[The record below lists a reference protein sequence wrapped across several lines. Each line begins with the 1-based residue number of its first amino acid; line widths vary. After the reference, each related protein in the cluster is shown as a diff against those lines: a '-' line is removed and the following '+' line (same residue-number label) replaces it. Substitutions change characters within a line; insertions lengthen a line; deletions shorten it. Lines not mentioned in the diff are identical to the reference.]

1 MDRPVVGINFLHC
14 KGNVMK
20 LTLAGWITAAGLS
33 FASCLQVAAAADAP
47 LTKITVGVIPIIDT
61 APLYLGVK
69 QGFFKEEGL
78 DVVIESGVGG
88 AALVPGVQS
97 GSYEFAFSNLV
108 SLMIARDKGLDLKVV
123 TNGVSTTGSRTNDY
137 AGVVVRADSP
147 ITNAAGLSGKRVSS
161 NTLGNIADTAI
172 RAAVDKAGGNSSTIK
187 FTELSFPNAAAAL
200 DNKQVDAV
208 YLLEPFL
215 SSARANG
222 GRVVSYLYADM
233 NPKMDISGYFTTGA
247 MVKSRPDLVK
257 KFQAAMNKSLKYSQ
271 AHSAEVRAIVATYT
285 KIPKE
290 VLDKIVL
297 PEWRVEMNRDAMKQ
311 LGAAAFKYGAVSA
324 EPALGA
330 LLP

>member
-1 MDRPVVGINFLHC
+1 MRSKLIALAAVIVVAWSG
-14 KGNVMK
+14 
-20 LTLAGWITAAGLS
+20 
-33 FASCLQVAAAADAP
+33 FAQAQP
-47 LTKITVGVIPIIDT
+47 LTKITVGVIPIVDT

-69 QGFFKEEGL
+69 QGFFKEQGL
-78 DVVIESGVGG
+78 DVTIESGAGG

-97 GSYEFAFSNLV
+97 GSYDFAFSNLV

-137 AGVVVRADSP
+137 AAVVVRGDSP
-147 ITNAAGLSGKRVSS
+147 ITTVAGLSGQRVSS

-208 YLLEPFL
+208 YLVEPFL
-215 SSARANG
+215 TSARANG
-222 GRVVSYLYADM
+222 SRVVSYIYADM

-247 MVKSRPDLVK
+247 VLKSKPDLVK
-257 KFQAAMNKSLKYSQ
+257 KFQAAMNKSLQYSQ
-271 AHSAEVRAIVATYT
+271 KNSAEVRSIVATYT
-285 KIPKE
+285 KIPKD
-290 VLDKIVL
+290 VLEKIVL
-297 PEWRVEMNRDAMKQ
+297 PEWRVEIDKESAKQ

-324 EPALGA
+324 EPKLDA
-330 LLP
+330 LLN